1 MNVAYDYVMRSALEK
16 QADVKE
22 VLDQGL
28 ALGKYVGPLVSGGLL
43 LKSLYAKISND
54 VRRKAL
60 IEDLRL
66 NDPMLRKVDPA
77 QLMEWYATIYHFSPK
92 ASLDKSAV
100 RELLRS
106 FVTFGKVD
114 LQTLK
119 LLTETEKNLTPKTK
133 SLWSELVGD

>member
-77 QLMEWYATIYHFSPK
+77 QLMEWYATIYL
-92 ASLDKSAV
+92 SLIHI
-100 RELLRS
+100 
-106 FVTFGKVD
+106 
-114 LQTLK
+114 
-119 LLTETEKNLTPKTK
+119 
-133 SLWSELVGD
+133 